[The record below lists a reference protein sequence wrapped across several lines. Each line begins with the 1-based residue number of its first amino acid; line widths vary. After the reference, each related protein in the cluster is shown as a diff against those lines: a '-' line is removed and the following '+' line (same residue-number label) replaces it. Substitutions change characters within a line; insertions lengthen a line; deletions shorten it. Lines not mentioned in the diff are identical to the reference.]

1 VRREGLAAL
10 GSEVESLRLDARR
23 QEIEEAALTRIHAIA
38 DPAEVADPAYR
49 EGLRAAVSSAI
60 SYAFE
65 ALERGG
71 EQAPPPPPALLA
83 QARLAARV
91 GVGLDTVLRRYF
103 AGYTL
108 LGDFLAREA
117 EAGRLPAAPEPLMR
131 SLSTIF
137 DRLIAAVSEEYE
149 REASASPDSAAQR
162 RTERVSAL
170 LAGEPVDPGELAYEL
185 DAWHTA
191 ALIAG
196 PGCERAA
203 RELVGKLDCR
213 LLLVSREAGL
223 LWLWLGSRRAL
234 PSTELARLAV
244 ELPERLSFAIGE
256 PGHGLAGWRFSHRQ
270 AVAAL
275 PIAQRGPDPVV
286 RYVDVA
292 LLAAT
297 LNDELLCAALKRAY
311 LDPIEDGR
319 DGGKVARQTLRAYF
333 QAGRN
338 ISSAA
343 ALLRASRNTVTLRL
357 RAIEEQLGRPLSLC
371 GVELE
376 VALGLEALGAI

>member
-1 VRREGLAAL
+1 VAGSAERTRGAL
-10 GSEVESLRLDARR
+10 GARLDERR
-23 QEIEEAALTRIHAIA
+23 PEIEEAALTRIYAIA
-38 DPAEVADPAYR
+38 DPAKIADPAYR
-49 EGLRAAVSSAI
+49 EGLRASVSAAL

-71 EQAPPPPPALLA
+71 ERAPPPPPALLA

-117 EAGRLPAAPEPLMR
+117 EAGRLPATPEPLMR
-131 SLSTIF
+131 GLATIF

-149 REASASPDSAAQR
+149 REASASPDSAAR
-162 RTERVSAL
+162 RRAERVSAL
-170 LAGEPVDPGELAYEL
+170 LAGELVDPSELAYDV

-191 ALIAG
+191 ALVAG
-196 PGCERAA
+196 PGSERAI
-203 RELVGKLDCR
+203 RELLAGLDR
-213 LLLVSREAGL
+213 RPLLVGQEDGT
-223 LWLWLGSRRAL
+223 LWLWLGGREAL
-234 PSTELARLAV
+234 ASAELAHAAA
-244 ELPERLSFAIGE
+244 ELPERLSLAIGE

-270 AVAAL
+270 AAAAL
-275 PIAQRGPDPVV
+275 PIALRGPDPVI

-292 LLAAT
+292 LLAST

-319 DGGKVARQTLRAYF
+319 DGGRIARQTLRAYF
-333 QAGRN
+333 EAGRN
-338 ISSAA
+338 VSSAA
-343 ALLRASRNTVTLRL
+343 AILRASRNTVASRL
-357 RAIEEQLGRPLSLC
+357 RAIEEQLGRPLSSC
-371 GVELE
+371 AAELE
-376 VALGLEALGAI
+376 VALSLEGLRAV